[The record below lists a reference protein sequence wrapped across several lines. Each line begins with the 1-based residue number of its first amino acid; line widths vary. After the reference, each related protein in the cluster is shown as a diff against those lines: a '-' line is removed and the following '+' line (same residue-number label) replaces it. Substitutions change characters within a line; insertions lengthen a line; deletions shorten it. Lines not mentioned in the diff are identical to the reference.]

1 MRILAYSFMLE
12 MNHRAWKAGLSIEE
26 VPIVFSER
34 RTGYS
39 KITFGI
45 AVESFKM
52 ALRLRR
58 G

>member
-1 MRILAYSFMLE
+1 
-12 MNHRAWKAGLSIEE
+12 MNHRAWRAGLSIEE

-58 G
+58 GRM